1 MSVAC
6 TAFIVEMPELAWFAI
21 VVFVLTVSPGPGVLY
36 VTARAVS
43 QGRLAGFISAFGIES
58 GEVVWLIAAATGVA
72 ALLSASAGALTFLRF
87 GGAAYLVFLG
97 IQRWR
102 QSAKVEVPVPAPLV
116 RLFAQGVVTQLL
128 NPKVSLFFVA
138 FLPQFIDPARAIA
151 PQVAVLGVVYIGIAL
166 AVDTAY
172 VLASSALGDRLLRGR
187 VAQKRTAQAS
197 AATYVAMGV
206 AAAVSGARP

>member
-1 MSVAC
+1 
-6 TAFIVEMPELAWFAI
+6 MPELAWFAI

>member
-1 MSVAC
+1 
-6 TAFIVEMPELAWFAI
+6 MPELAWFAV
-21 VVFVLTVSPGPGVLY
+21 VVFGLTVSPGPGVLY

-43 QGRLAGFISAFGIES
+43 QGRLAGFVSAFGIES
-58 GEVVWLIAAATGVA
+58 GEVVWLVAAATGVA
-72 ALLSASAGALTFLRF
+72 ALLSASAGALTVLRI
-87 GGAAYLVFLG
+87 GGAAYLVLLG

-102 QSAKVEVPVPAPLV
+102 HAESVEVPGAAPLA
-116 RLFAQGVVTQLL
+116 RLFVQGIVTQLL

-138 FLPQFIDPARAIA
+138 FLPQFIDPARAVA
-151 PQVAVLGVVYIGIAL
+151 PQVAVLGAVYIGIAL

-172 VLASSALGDRLLRGR
+172 VMASSALGARLLRSR

-206 AAAVSGARP
+206 AAAVIGAKA